1 MHRPLLP
8 SPAPISI
15 PAISAAARRLPAAVL
30 FFLLVSPLSLFSQ
43 IDDPK
48 GIFRELRTLEGTWF
62 MPTDRGD
69 RLESWKILDDSTLV
83 GRDFRIKPENGDT
96 VTLETLRIEWRDTNI
111 TYIAIARGQN
121 QNKPVAFRLTQ
132 ADYDG
137 YVFENPAHDDPQK
150 IRYVLLGNRELQVY
164 TEGKRN
170 NRPVTQ
176 EYVFEREFTPGGIE
190 FRARVGVNAYSL
202 RGTGTLLPLLG
213 TEEPTFGWRP
223 GWELGAQVV
232 FKGRGGFVSINCEA
246 GLAGKFSQATSEFE
260 ILEDTAI
267 IRYRRDGTYNTTWL
281 NIAVAPEIRF
291 SREGRLSLL
300 VGPTLGFL
308 LNSRMKGTVEP
319 QGDNTLFEANND
331 FKKTDFGVIAGF
343 QYRLNFGK
351 KDVGGKIGLRANIGL
366 SDIDNLYTRSTSG
379 AQSNGRVSLL
389 GASLYYSMD
398 LLKL

>member
-1 MHRPLLP
+1 MGN
-8 SPAPISI
+8 S
-15 PAISAAARRLPAAVL
+15 
-30 FFLLVSPLSLFSQ
+30 
-43 IDDPK
+43 
-48 GIFRELRTLEGTWF
+48 
-62 MPTDRGD
+62 
-69 RLESWKILDDSTLV
+69 
-83 GRDFRIKPENGDT
+83 
-96 VTLETLRIEWRDTNI
+96 
-111 TYIAIARGQN
+111 
-121 QNKPVAFRLTQ
+121 
-132 ADYDG
+132 
-137 YVFENPAHDDPQK
+137 FEQ
-150 IRYVLLGNRELQVY
+150 
-164 TEGKRN
+164 
-170 NRPVTQ
+170 
-176 EYVFEREFTPGGIE
+176 
-190 FRARVGVNAYSL
+190 
-202 RGTGTLLPLLG
+202 
-213 TEEPTFGWRP
+213 
-223 GWELGAQVV
+223 
-232 FKGRGGFVSINCEA
+232 C
-246 GLAGKFSQATSEFE
+246 LAGKFSQATSEFE

-281 NIAVAPEIRF
+281 SIAVAPEIRF